1 MALFVPMKEEDGS
14 IHPSVSEIQAL
25 EEWQE
30 MGSFEPISTAA
41 VMKRLRLKFS
51 QKPWSETGKLVRA
64 CMNYALDSQ
73 QWVTK
78 FPVTHLTGRMPRFT
92 KRPSAVHIILGN
104 DRANESLFA
113 VMNKLEVISKQKRL
127 HSRVSPDGTTFY
139 ITSEMFCIEIQFKA
153 DGDVLEVKLI
163 QPGESPQIYE
173 DMLLILRTKNYEA
186 FGEVLEELVNLYQTS
201 GKRETKARMYLAL
214 QSLEKDI
221 TSLSLLDRVPNEK
234 RITKILC
241 GKVGYLR
248 SRIGGLQIPGMKA
261 FVTIGGSD
269 ITHRLP
275 LYPMIVDS
283 WTEEAGCC
291 YQKILIAFS
300 GHFLSCSV
308 VIEVLSSE
316 EVRCTLR
323 TISEDCDLN
332 ISNDFLTRVLKR
344 CMSIPILMRAIF
356 KKAPKQ
362 KPDETV
368 QDLEEL
374 SDQTSPEASEL
385 AVSEGSGDSLQNEE
399 TSCETWSP
407 STAESLTEASSQAS
421 VSGTTEENSPSVE
434 SSDDST
440 EANTSS
446 SSLLTSFW
454 DMDII

>member
-1 MALFVPMKEEDGS
+1 MCAD
-14 IHPSVSEIQAL
+14 
-25 EEWQE
+25 
-30 MGSFEPISTAA
+30 
-41 VMKRLRLKFS
+41 
-51 QKPWSETGKLVRA
+51 
-64 CMNYALDSQ
+64 
-73 QWVTK
+73 
-78 FPVTHLTGRMPRFT
+78 
-92 KRPSAVHIILGN
+92 
-104 DRANESLFA
+104 ESLFA

-248 SRIGGLQIPGMKA
+248 SRIGGTPMSLEFYLSPSQILEEQLTPGLQIPGMKA

-283 WTEEAGCC
+283 WTEEAG
-291 YQKILIAFS
+291 
-300 GHFLSCSV
+300 HPVFLPLTDKLCMKSLACF
-308 VIEVLSSE
+308 
-316 EVRCTLR
+316 
-323 TISEDCDLN
+323 
-332 ISNDFLTRVLKR
+332 FLKFHQPFP
-344 CMSIPILMRAIF
+344 M
-356 KKAPKQ
+356 
-362 KPDETV
+362 
-368 QDLEEL
+368 
-374 SDQTSPEASEL
+374 
-385 AVSEGSGDSLQNEE
+385 
-399 TSCETWSP
+399 
-407 STAESLTEASSQAS
+407 
-421 VSGTTEENSPSVE
+421 
-434 SSDDST
+434 
-440 EANTSS
+440 SS
-446 SSLLTSFW
+446 SNIHQLQELTGRL
-454 DMDII
+454 I

>member
-1 MALFVPMKEEDGS
+1 M
-14 IHPSVSEIQAL
+14 
-25 EEWQE
+25 
-30 MGSFEPISTAA
+30 
-41 VMKRLRLKFS
+41 
-51 QKPWSETGKLVRA
+51 VR
-64 CMNYALDSQ
+64 
-73 QWVTK
+73 
-78 FPVTHLTGRMPRFT
+78 
-92 KRPSAVHIILGN
+92 
-104 DRANESLFA
+104 
-113 VMNKLEVISKQKRL
+113 
-127 HSRVSPDGTTFY
+127 
-139 ITSEMFCIEIQFKA
+139 
-153 DGDVLEVKLI
+153 
-163 QPGESPQIYE
+163 
-173 DMLLILRTKNYEA
+173 
-186 FGEVLEELVNLYQTS
+186 
-201 GKRETKARMYLAL
+201 
-214 QSLEKDI
+214 
-221 TSLSLLDRVPNEK
+221 
-234 RITKILC
+234 
-241 GKVGYLR
+241 
-248 SRIGGLQIPGMKA
+248 
-261 FVTIGGSD
+261 
-269 ITHRLP
+269 RLP
-275 LYPMIVDS
+275 FTHPKCVPDMIKVFRHQAAYNTLVS
-283 WTEEAGCC
+283 SC
-291 YQKILIAFS
+291 IS
-300 GHFLSCSV
+300 GDTNCEV